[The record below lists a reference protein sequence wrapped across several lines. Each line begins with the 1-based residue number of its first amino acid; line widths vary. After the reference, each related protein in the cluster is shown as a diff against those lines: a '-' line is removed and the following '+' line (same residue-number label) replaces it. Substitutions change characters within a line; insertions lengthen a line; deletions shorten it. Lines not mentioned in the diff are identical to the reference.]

1 MLGVCYGF
9 FSHGPSKILK
19 STCLYGN
26 GLVVRYHVSHL
37 VILVICLLNK
47 QLLQSQVKKHSKR
60 EKREMSRDK
69 RRKRKGGKS

>member
-1 MLGVCYGF
+1 MLWV

-47 QLLQSQVKKHSKR
+47 QLLQSQVKKYSKR
-60 EKREMSRDK
+60 EKREMSREREK
-69 RRKRKGGKS
+69 EEKVKMEI